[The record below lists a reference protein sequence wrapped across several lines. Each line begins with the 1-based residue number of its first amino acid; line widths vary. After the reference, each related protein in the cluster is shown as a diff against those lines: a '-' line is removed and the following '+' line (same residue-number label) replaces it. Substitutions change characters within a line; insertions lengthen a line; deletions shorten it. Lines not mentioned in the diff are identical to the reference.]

1 MPYYPVQGED
11 GHGASLASSR
21 GLLLTNADQL
31 DAGMHPAKD
40 GFSSLPFF
48 DEFDLSTVDIL
59 LISQYV
65 GSISPLQTFPPP
77 QLSLRLCRMISRVPL
92 GDAQCATASEIATTG
107 GLFYLAIPAYPAPCI
122 ATENTIVPPIR

>member
-11 GHGASLASSR
+11 GHGASLAPSR
-21 GLLLTNADQL
+21 GPLLTDADQL

-65 GSISPLQTFPPP
+65 GSISPLQTFPRP

-92 GDAQCATASEIATTG
+92 W
-107 GLFYLAIPAYPAPCI
+107 
-122 ATENTIVPPIR
+122 